1 MEEKLESKSKTVKE
15 LAEEAWED
23 CDACTSQDKN
33 MWTNGWQY
41 GYNRAKPS
49 IEDLHKI
56 WEAGKE
62 YLLTSGTSVTFEELI
77 ERLKL

>member
-1 MEEKLESKSKTVKE
+1 MEKLEAKHKTIKE
-15 LAEEAWED
+15 LAEDSWED
-23 CDACTSQDKN
+23 CDGCTPTDKN
-33 MWTNGWQY
+33 MWTNGWRA

-62 YLLTSGTSVTFEELI
+62 YLHTSGATITFEELI
-77 ERLKL
+77 EKLKLK